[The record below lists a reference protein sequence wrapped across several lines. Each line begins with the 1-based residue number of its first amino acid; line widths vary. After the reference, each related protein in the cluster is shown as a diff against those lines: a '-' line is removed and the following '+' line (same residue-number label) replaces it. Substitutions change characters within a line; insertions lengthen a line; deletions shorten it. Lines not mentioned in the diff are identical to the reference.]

1 MVTEPPSEDAMQHI
15 LLSQEVRRP
24 SISQEVRRPS
34 IPGQGVLRVEMQ
46 TQTSFSPMRSRFN
59 VHPFRLSD
67 GMESMESMESMGPGR
82 VRVGP
87 DSSTEMA
94 WCPWRA
100 HLDPGTK

>member
-24 SISQEVRRPS
+24 SISQEIRRPS
-34 IPGQGVLRVEMQ
+34 IPGQGGLRVEMQ

-67 GMESMESMESMGPGR
+67 GMESKEVIREES
-82 VRVGP
+82 V
-87 DSSTEMA
+87 
-94 WCPWRA
+94 
-100 HLDPGTK
+100 